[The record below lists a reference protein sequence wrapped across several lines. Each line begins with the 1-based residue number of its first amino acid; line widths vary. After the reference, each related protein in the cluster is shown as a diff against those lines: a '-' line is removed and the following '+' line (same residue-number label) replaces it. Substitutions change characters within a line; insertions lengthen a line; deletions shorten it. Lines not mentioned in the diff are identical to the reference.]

1 MARHGRLDILCNNA
15 GVAQPIEDIVDSAE
29 ATIDRVLAVNV
40 KGVINCTAAAARPMK
55 AQGYGRIVN
64 TASQVGKR
72 AWPGWGVYS
81 ASKFAVIG
89 VTQVA
94 ALELAKDGITVN
106 AICPGTM
113 VTDMMYTGFGEAA
126 QTAGADRDELIA
138 THAAGIP
145 LGRMGTA
152 DDMGRMAAW
161 IASDDAGY
169 TTGAQFN
176 LTGGEA
182 VFF

>member
-1 MARHGRLDILCNNA
+1 
-15 GVAQPIEDIVDSAE
+15 
-29 ATIDRVLAVNV
+29 
-40 KGVINCTAAAARPMK
+40 
-55 AQGYGRIVN
+55 
-64 TASQVGKR
+64 
-72 AWPGWGVYS
+72 
-81 ASKFAVIG
+81 
-89 VTQVA
+89 
-94 ALELAKDGITVN
+94 
-106 AICPGTM
+106 M

-138 THAAGIP
+138 AHAASIP